1 MAEARNG
8 AESRAPAVEMDAVS
22 MNRRRV
28 EWNKMPSFRRQQLR
42 GYCSDLA
49 GLGGFELG
57 GLSVKFCVL
66 ALLPLPKRAHLPP
79 SVADWQVSNG
89 LIWA

>member
-1 MAEARNG
+1 
-8 AESRAPAVEMDAVS
+8 MDAVS

-57 GLSVKFCVL
+57 TVAC
-66 ALLPLPKRAHLPP
+66 P
-79 SVADWQVSNG
+79 SNSAFWLCFPCRSGPIFRPQS
-89 LIWA
+89 L